1 MRPRS
6 MRTMRLMIFV
16 GLLCL
21 EMSLII
27 GFYILPQ
34 FQARN
39 APLGHWEMEAPLRD
53 SPEVWAVPIAFL
65 GLLTFGNIG
74 LMVMIWRAF
83 KELKINK

>member
-1 MRPRS
+1 MRPRP
-6 MRTMRLMIFV
+6 MKTMRLMILV
-16 GLLCL
+16 GLVCL
-21 EMSLII
+21 EISLII

-39 APLGHWEMEAPLRD
+39 APLGHWEMETPLRD
-53 SPEVWAVPIAFL
+53 SPGGWAVLIAFL

-74 LMVMIWRAF
+74 LMVMIWPAF